1 MRPGRAHRARR
12 LVLRKAHALKKPRQD
27 RKKRLRIDLTSTQK
41 IDGRQRIASDFGDGE
56 HFVRSPAGVDVL
68 RT

>member
-27 RKKRLRIDLTSTQK
+27 RKKRLRIDLTSLMAATDEEAVAVSKLLGYFQ
-41 IDGRQRIASDFGDGE
+41 
-56 HFVRSPAGVDVL
+56 
-68 RT
+68 